1 MRKKM
6 LYLFVFVL
14 SMSLFASSKDYI
26 STGKCNVVC
35 KKQIKEISK
44 EQKLISE
51 EDMLD
56 LSPITHFLL
65 FQI

>member
-6 LYLFVFVL
+6 LYLFAFIL
-14 SMSLFASSKDYI
+14 SMSLYASSKDCI
-26 STGKCNVVC
+26 RTGKCNVVC

-44 EQKLISE
+44 DEKMITE

-56 LSPITHFLL
+56 LSPVTHFLL

>member
-6 LYLFVFVL
+6 FYIFAFVL
-14 SMSLFASSKDYI
+14 SMSLYASSKEYS
-26 STGKCNVVC
+26 STGKCNAVC
-35 KKQIKEISK
+35 KKQIKVVSK
-44 EQKLISE
+44 EVKLITE
-51 EDMLD
+51 EDLLD

>member
-6 LYLFVFVL
+6 FYLFAFVL
-14 SMSLFASSKDYI
+14 SMSLYASSKEYI

-44 EQKLISE
+44 DEKLMTE